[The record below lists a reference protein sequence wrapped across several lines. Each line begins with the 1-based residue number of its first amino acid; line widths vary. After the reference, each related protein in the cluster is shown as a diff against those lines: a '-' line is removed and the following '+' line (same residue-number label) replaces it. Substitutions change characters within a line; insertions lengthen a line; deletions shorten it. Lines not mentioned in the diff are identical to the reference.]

1 MDTTIFNNIKRF
13 FPIGVV
19 LLILLGCEQRE
30 TSDLNPP
37 GNSKN
42 PEVFINGFSGGLDYA
57 AFGGSVPTAFQ
68 VDNEVTYSNTSTA
81 SMRFE
86 VPDAGDPRGA
96 YAGGVFF
103 TKVGRD
109 LSDYTALTFWAKSTQ
124 PASINEIG
132 FGNDLGENKFVVS
145 VNGLAVNSNWKKYI
159 IPIPDPS
166 KLKAERGLFW
176 FAEGPEDGKG
186 YTFWVDEVKFENL
199 GTIAHGKFSILNGQN
214 LSETS
219 FSGINRTIG
228 GLTSSYNLPTGVDQ
242 NVGVTPAF
250 FQFSSSNQAIATVNE
265 RGVVSIIGGP
275 GTAVITAKV
284 GGQTVTGSLTINS
297 LGAFPHAPTPTHTQA
312 NVISLFSDSY
322 TNVSVDYYN
331 GYWAPWQ
338 TTQSSDFVINGDN
351 VLYYTNFNFV
361 GIQFGSPTINATT
374 MTHFRMDVYIPHTLT
389 SNGQLKIDIVDN
401 AGGNRG
407 SFTRTILPSQ
417 SRQWISLDIPFT
429 SFTGLIARTSLYQII
444 LEGVGGSIPSLYAD
458 NIYFRR

>member
-1 MDTTIFNNIKRF
+1 MDTTFFNNIKRF
-13 FPIGVV
+13 FPIGVIV
-19 LLILLGCEQRE
+19 LLLLGCERE
-30 TSDLNPP
+30 TTDLEAP

-68 VDNEVTYSNTSTA
+68 VDNNVTYSNTSTA

-103 TKVGRD
+103 TTVGRD
-109 LSDYTALTFWAKSTQ
+109 LSDYTALTFWAKATQ

-132 FGNDLGENKFVVS
+132 FGNDMGENKYVVT
-145 VNGLAVNSNWKKYI
+145 VNGLAVNTNWKKYI

-166 KLKAERGLFW
+166 KLTAERGLFW

-199 GTIAHGKFSILNGQN
+199 GTIAHGRFSILNGQN

-219 FSGINRTIG
+219 FIGINRTIG

-242 NVGVTPAF
+242 NVGVSPAYF
-250 FQFSSSNQAIATVNE
+250 EFFSSNESIATVND

-275 GTAVITAKV
+275 GSAVITAKV
-284 GGQTVTGSLTINS
+284 GGKTVNGSLTLQS
-297 LGAFPHAPTPTHTQA
+297 LGNFVQAPVPTHAPN
-312 NVISLFSDSY
+312 NVISIFSDAY
-322 TNVSVDYYN
+322 TNHPVDYYN

-338 TTQSSDFVINGDN
+338 TTLSADFSVNGNN
-351 VLYYTNFNFV
+351 VLNYTDFNFV
-361 GIQFGSPTINATT
+361 GIQFGSPPVNATT
-374 MTHFRMDVYIPHTLT
+374 MTHFRMDIYIPHTLT
-389 SNGQLKIDIVDN
+389 SNAQFRIELNNSSPEVQGV
-401 AGGNRG
+401 
-407 SFTRTILPSQ
+407 FTRTITPAQSQ
-417 SRQWISLDIPFT
+417 QWISLDIPLS
-429 SFTGLIARTSLYQII
+429 SFSGLSNRSSLWQIVFVDVN
-444 LEGVGGSIPSLYAD
+444 GNIPGFYAD